1 MKFARKCPI
10 CHKEATKRVG
20 KLDFCD
26 THAKEVRKTGTKL
39 VWTEIH
45 AFTLPST
52 EVLGKKLPPLP
63 IYRDVPI
70 KVY

>member
-10 CHKEATKRVG
+10 CHREATKRVG

-26 THAKEVRKTGTKL
+26 THAKEVHKTGTKE
-39 VWTEIH
+39 VWTEVH
-45 AFTLPST
+45 VLTLSPRCA
-52 EVLGKKLPPLP
+52 
-63 IYRDVPI
+63 IYTHYPI